1 MRPNKHKGIFILVE
15 GLDGAGKTT
24 AIKSFLNGGNKTG
37 ASFSYMK
44 GAATKTFLQGFARRH
59 PHTALFL
66 AELLWTTFGS
76 LREKLRRGENVI
88 MDKYFFFI
96 ASHVPDVNRP
106 LNKLLLSM
114 LRPLML
120 KPDLVIYFTVDSN
133 ERLARLRQG
142 EPNPHHNRLIEKP
155 ALIDQRERV
164 YRWLTEQSGCSTIVL
179 DTTTLTVDQMAEKL
193 NKIVKNFLPPHAEA

>member
-1 MRPNKHKGIFILVE
+1 MRLNKFKGVFILVE

-24 AIKSFLNGGNKTG
+24 ALKKFLTKKNNTG
-37 ASFSYMK
+37 AAFTYMK

-66 AELLWTTFGS
+66 TELLWITFGR
-76 LREKLRRGENVI
+76 LHQALAGGNNVI

-106 LNKLLLSM
+106 LNSLLISL

-120 KPDLVIYFTVDSN
+120 KPDLIIYFTVSRE

-142 EPNPHHNRLIEKP
+142 KPNPHHDRLIEKP
-155 ALIDQRERV
+155 SMIDERERV
-164 YRWLTEQSGCSTIVL
+164 YRWLTEQSDCETIIL
-179 DTTTLTVDQMAEKL
+179 DTTGLSVDQMAEKL
-193 NKIVKNFLPPHAEA
+193 NRIIKNFLPRHAEA